1 MSTTPRSP
9 RKGAITAE
17 ASIDNENDVGP
28 PIDFSFKML
37 CSMDDATEDE
47 MRQGSRKH
55 KYDEEGKINSNAL
68 RMNNN
73 ALTTLDGLSGAIT
86 RLFINPEALAW
97 VDLSFN
103 DLTTVDPVLLGYG
116 NIKVLYLHGNSIE
129 NIVEVDKLPALPVLK
144 NLTLHGNP
152 IDQEPGYK
160 HYILSLMPHL
170 ASLDFTSVSK
180 ADRATAKT
188 WIHMYGK
195 TMKSKKKKKKKAA

>member
-1 MSTTPRSP
+1 MSTTPRTP
-9 RKGAITAE
+9 RKAITAE
-17 ASIDNENDVGP
+17 ASVDNENDVGP

-37 CSMDDATEDE
+37 CSMEDTAE
-47 MRQGSRKH
+47 EELRQGSRKH
-55 KYDEEGKINSNAL
+55 KYDEEGRLNSNAL

-73 ALTTLDGLSGAIT
+73 ALTTLDGFEGAIT
-86 RLFINPEALAW
+86 RLLTNPEALAW

-103 DLTTVDPVLLGYG
+103 DLTTVDPVLLTYP

-129 NIVEVDKLPALPVLK
+129 NIGEVDKLPALPLLK

-152 IDQEPGYK
+152 IDQEKGYK
-160 HYILSLMPHL
+160 FYLLSLMPHL

-188 WIHMYGK
+188 WFHMYGK
-195 TMKSKKKKKKKAA
+195 TMKSKKRKKKAAS